1 MKIMFVSIEFSRIH
15 SKIVLICW
23 TYMYLNVTWEY
34 SIFNN
39 LEVRHV
45 DTMTLQF
52 TKRLFE
58 FPRTIKSYYKV
69 NHYNGNR
76 ATSFKVQKNL
86 NILTITRRKAQFTSY
101 HYKFVARL
109 LVRLVWYTKKI
120 GIIAIAS
127 KSEAQSLQHITKD
140 ILFHCRLHINLD
152 KLGWIMPM
160 VHNSNREFHRLLQ
173 NFMQWPLWWSSF
185 HYVFYAR
192 TKCM

>member
-1 MKIMFVSIEFSRIH
+1 MKIMFVSIEFSAIH

-39 LEVRHV
+39 LEMSHE

-52 TKRLFE
+52 TKHLFE

-76 ATSFKVQKNL
+76 PTSFKVQKNFKYFDNL
-86 NILTITRRKAQFTSY
+86 SQKSSFISY

-109 LVRLVWYTKKI
+109 LVRLV
-120 GIIAIAS
+120 
-127 KSEAQSLQHITKD
+127 
-140 ILFHCRLHINLD
+140 
-152 KLGWIMPM
+152 
-160 VHNSNREFHRLLQ
+160 
-173 NFMQWPLWWSSF
+173 
-185 HYVFYAR
+185 
-192 TKCM
+192 